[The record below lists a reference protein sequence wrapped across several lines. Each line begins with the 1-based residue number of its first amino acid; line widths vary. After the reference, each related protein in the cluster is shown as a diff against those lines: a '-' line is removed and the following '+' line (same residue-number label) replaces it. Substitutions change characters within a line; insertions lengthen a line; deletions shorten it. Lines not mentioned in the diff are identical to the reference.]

1 LNFRGALAFMFCS
14 TNKGKRDTTLSYLIM
29 SITILEL
36 LMFHIA
42 CY

>member
-1 LNFRGALAFMFCS
+1 MFCS

-29 SITILEL
+29 NIIISQL
-36 LMFHIA
+36 LMFHVA